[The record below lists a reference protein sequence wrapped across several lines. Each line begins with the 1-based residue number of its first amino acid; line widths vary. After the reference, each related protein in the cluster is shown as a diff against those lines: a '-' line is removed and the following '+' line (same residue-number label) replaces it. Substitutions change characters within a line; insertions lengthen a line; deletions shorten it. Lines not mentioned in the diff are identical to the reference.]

1 MQTFHLL
8 FGLKKKNKWMY
19 FELLIFT
26 LHRTDLDRESRYLV
40 IRSLLS
46 GKKHSKNAEASEV
59 LFLFWNSQSVSNSS
73 QTLKYSW
80 KTLPLGFILYVK

>member
-8 FGLKKKNKWMY
+8 FGLKKKKFEY

-40 IRSLLS
+40 IRLLLS
-46 GKKHSKNAEASEV
+46 GKKHSKNAEASKV
-59 LFLFWNSQSVSNSS
+59 LFLFWNS
-73 QTLKYSW
+73 
-80 KTLPLGFILYVK
+80 

>member
-8 FGLKKKNKWMY
+8 FGLKKKKFEY

-40 IRSLLS
+40 IRLLLS
-46 GKKHSKNAEASEV
+46 GKKHSKNAEASKV
-59 LFLFWNSQSVSNSS
+59 LFLFWNSQSVWNSS
-73 QTLKYSW
+73 QMLKYSW
-80 KTLPLGFILYVK
+80 KTLPLGFILHVK